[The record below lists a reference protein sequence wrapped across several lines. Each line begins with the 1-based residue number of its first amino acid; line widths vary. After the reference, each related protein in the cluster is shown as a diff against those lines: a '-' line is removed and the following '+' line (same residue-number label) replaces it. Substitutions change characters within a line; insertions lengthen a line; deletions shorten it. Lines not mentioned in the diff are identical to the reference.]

1 MKETSERARE
11 RTGLICIGTFYTEMA
26 ACGFLNTLGRAGPK
40 GFSSERSVGLVSTN
54 RSVESA
60 GLAELPSSVDP
71 KLLSVSGYL
80 DQARRC
86 LIRYEFGY
94 YKVYD
99 PGP

>member
-1 MKETSERARE
+1 MRETNERARE

-40 GFSSERSVGLVSTN
+40 EQ
-54 RSVESA
+54 A
-60 GLAELPSSVDP
+60 
-71 KLLSVSGYL
+71 
-80 DQARRC
+80 QARRC